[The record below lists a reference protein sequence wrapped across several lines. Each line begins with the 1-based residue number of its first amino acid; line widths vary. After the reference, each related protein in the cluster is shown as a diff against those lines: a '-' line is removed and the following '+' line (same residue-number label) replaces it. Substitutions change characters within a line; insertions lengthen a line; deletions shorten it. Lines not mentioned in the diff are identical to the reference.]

1 MRITSADLQA
11 VEAASREAFPKGTRV
26 VLFGSRVD
34 DERRGGDIDL
44 LVELPEALPPSDIVD
59 RRTRFAARLYRLL
72 EEQRIDVVVTEARAQ
87 EVSPVVESA
96 RRFGIELT
104 TV

>member
-1 MRITSADLQA
+1 MR
-11 VEAASREAFPKGTRV
+11 GV
-26 VLFGSRVD
+26 V
-34 DERRGGDIDL
+34 GDIDL
-44 LVELPEALPPSDIVD
+44 LVELPEALPPSEIVD

-72 EEQRIDVVVTEARAQ
+72 EEQRIDVVVTEAQAQ